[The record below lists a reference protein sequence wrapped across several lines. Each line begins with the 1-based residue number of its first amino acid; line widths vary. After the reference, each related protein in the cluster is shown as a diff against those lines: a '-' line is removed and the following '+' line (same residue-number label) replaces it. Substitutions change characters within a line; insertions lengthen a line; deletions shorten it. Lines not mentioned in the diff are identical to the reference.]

1 MEREGIGIMDAI
13 SFETEEKIMTA
24 LAKELAK
31 RDGKEWDKLEG
42 WQKEQMKHNAKPFF
56 NAMYNILRG
65 HD

>member
-1 MEREGIGIMDAI
+1 MDAI

-31 RDGKEWDKLEG
+31 RENYEWDKLEF
-42 WQKEQMKHNAKPFF
+42 WRQKEYERDAKPFF

>member
-1 MEREGIGIMDAI
+1 MNAI

-31 RDGKEWDKLEG
+31 RDGKEWDKLDDWE
-42 WQKEQMKHNAKPFF
+42 KRQMMSNARPFF